1 MFVGY
6 GRVSTSDQHTETQ
19 RAALEKAGCERI
31 YTEVASG
38 GQWNRPEL
46 QDCLKHLRK
55 GDTLIVWKLDRLS
68 RSLSDLMTILSKL
81 KKDEVGF
88 KSITEAI
95 DTTTAMGEMIM
106 HVVGAFAQFERSLIK
121 ERTNAGLARA
131 KANGRVGGRR
141 HTHSKTLR
149 DEAVRKVRAGRSQ
162 VEVAKEYDISEP
174 TISRWVTKAREA
186 DIKKGIVL

>member
-1 MFVGY
+1 MLVGY

-19 RAALEKAGCERI
+19 RDALQKAGCERI

-38 GQWNRPEL
+38 GQWDRPQL

-55 GDTLIVWKLDRLS
+55 GDVLVVWKLDRLS

-81 KKDEVGF
+81 KADGVGF

-121 ERTNAGLARA
+121 ERTLAGLARA
-131 KANGRVGGRR
+131 RAKGKVGGRK
-141 HTHSKTLR
+141 HILTKAQKA
-149 DEAVRKVRAGRSQ
+149 EAIRQVRAGKSQ
-162 VEVAKEYDISEP
+162 AQVAEEQGVSPATMSRFMKKED
-174 TISRWVTKAREA
+174 EA
-186 DIKKGIVL
+186 NKKKGLV

>member
-1 MFVGY
+1 MNIGY
-6 GRVSTSDQHTETQ
+6 GRVSTSDQHTKTQ
-19 RAALEKAGCERI
+19 REALQKAGCERI

-38 GQWNRPEL
+38 GQWNRPQL

-55 GDTLIVWKLDRLS
+55 GDVLVVWKLDRLS
-68 RSLSDLMTILSKL
+68 RGLSDLITILSKL

-95 DTTTAMGEMIM
+95 DTTTPMGEMIM

-121 ERTNAGLARA
+121 ERTLAGLVRA

-141 HTHSKTLR
+141 HDLTKVQR
-149 DEAVRKVRAGRSQ
+149 DEAVRQVRAGRSQ
-162 VEVAKEYDISEP
+162 VEVAKEQGISEP
-174 TISRWVTKAREA
+174 TMSRLMAKAREA
-186 DIKKGIVL
+186 DIKKGLI